1 MEIIEIADTCGKKDF
16 SVKKIIKVDDKH
28 YVEIQPDQKAYRI
41 RISQADYRAALRAY
55 HSSQSINCYPLQGEP
70 EDGIFEDAVY
80 ELTIK

>member
-16 SVKKIIKVDDKH
+16 SVKKIIKMEDKH

-41 RISQADYRAALRAY
+41 RISPSDYHAALRAY
-55 HSSQSINCYPLQGEP
+55 YSSQSINCYPLQGEP
-70 EDGIFEDAVY
+70 EDGIFENAVY